1 MRGLCFCSLT
11 DNVYFCHMNDSE
23 YWKFIRDNANADP
36 AVLRL
41 TYASKRS
48 RMDFDFDD
56 AVMQIEARRKSARK
70 IPWFLALDCFRF
82 PSLQASEQASNQA
95 VSLHHARLVG
105 AGKRVA
111 DLTAGLGID
120 AMTIALQGNQVD
132 AFEMEPHRAEV
143 LGQNAWELC
152 LSDFNVHAGDSM
164 KFLRDNPGVR
174 YDWLFIDPARRDT
187 EGRRIFKLQDSL
199 PNVIDNMDLLL
210 GHASD
215 ILIKASPLLDIS
227 QTIHDLEPFNRHWTI
242 EIVSYRGEVKEVLI
256 HMSESLSKDTVGVV
270 DIADAPGFPHGDIN
284 VRYRFDTDYQ
294 YVGTPRVAD
303 ADDIVVG
310 KYLYE
315 AGAGMRKLRCA
326 PLICGAFPYIKAL
339 SHDAELFVSDILYPD
354 FPGRINIIRGLLSGK
369 EAKTLHG
376 KHLRVVSSRYPVTA
390 DDLRRKYRILEGDTR
405 SLIATSPK
413 AGKKLLMLV
422 DNV

>member
-120 AMTIALQGNQVD
+120 AMTIALQDNQVD
-132 AFEMEPHRAEV
+132 AFEMNPHRAEV
-143 LGQNAWELC
+143 LGRNAKELG
-152 LSDFNVHAGDSM
+152 LGSLNVYAVDSIQ
-164 KFLRDNPGVR
+164 FLRDNPGVR
-174 YDWLFIDPARRDT
+174 YDWLFIDPARRDAD
-187 EGRRIFKLQDSL
+187 GRRIFKLQDSL
-199 PNVIDNMDLLL
+199 PNVIDNMDMLS
-210 GHASD
+210 GHAAD

-227 QTIHDLEPFNRHWTI
+227 QTIHDLRPFNRKWII

-256 HMSESLSKDTVGVV
+256 HISKSIAKDTISVV
-270 DIADAPGFPHGDIN
+270 DIADASGFPIGDVN
-284 VRYRFDTDYQ
+284 VRYRFDTDYS
-294 YVGTPRVAD
+294 YVGTPHIAD

-310 KYLYE
+310 RYLYE
-315 AGAGMRKLRCA
+315 AGPGMRKLRCT
-326 PLICGAFPYIKAL
+326 PLICDAFPDIRAL
-339 SHDAELFVSDILYPD
+339 SPDAELFISNTLYPD
-354 FPGRINIIRGLLSGK
+354 FPGRINIIIRIISGK
-369 EAKTLHG
+369 EAKALQG
-376 KHLRVVSSRYPVTA
+376 EHLRVVSSRYPVTA
-390 DDLRRKYRILEGDTR
+390 DELRRKYRILEGDART
-405 SLIATSPK
+405 LIATSAKP
-413 AGKKLLMLV
+413 GKKLLMLV